1 MFISTTEIKVNL
13 KKMYVTLISTNL
25 FNRKLYEM
33 VRFSIVMVL
42 KTETLGCVMMLPS
55 YYHVKLKTFSSF
67 TQFSN

>member
-42 KTETLGCVMMLPS
+42 KTETLGCVMLPS

-67 TQFSN
+67 TQFIN